1 MQEKLLNKISFS
13 SDSKNYSGY
22 HQSQEPKIDSV
33 LAYVSPGTPCGEYF
47 RRYWHPVALS
57 SEIKEDP
64 KELKIL
70 GENLVLFR
78 TKSKKLGLVHK
89 HCPHRNASL
98 VFGKCENAGIRCCY
112 HGWLFAPDGE
122 ILETPGED
130 EKSESV
136 KNMRQRLRLGA
147 YPVIEFNGLIFS
159 YMGPPNEMPDFPTYD
174 SFSIPDITTRPYK
187 IDYNCN
193 WLQILDAIMDP
204 IHTSFLHSTISGT
217 QFSKGLGEIGELEV
231 YERGLQF
238 LGSNTRRVN
247 DYIWVRVNELILPN
261 FTQAGA
267 AFSADGTKTKLFG
280 RSSFTRWV
288 VPIDDTHTMSLAW
301 GNFGERGDPLE
312 YNTKEGCELIEQGEL
327 VDRPWSEKQSKP
339 SDAEAVEGMG
349 KISKHK
355 GEHLMP
361 TDKGIMLYR
370 RKIRKLIRELE
381 NGQKMPQPQQ
391 IPGEA
396 VRTNGQDTVLRLPK
410 KETDDRKYLR
420 FIGSEIMQMQFE
432 AEKMSLGKRDTFI
445 VDKLNEMVKNI

>member
-13 SDSKNYSGY
+13 ADSKNYSGY

-159 YMGPPNEMPDFPTYD
+159 YMGPPNEMPDFPPYD

-432 AEKMSLGKRDTFI
+432 AEKMSLEKRDAFI